1 MLFLYLSH
9 QVLESGW
16 RQLRTTSATTKS
28 FCLGS
33 TLSQA
38 PPANKQ
44 IIRKSKTNKQ
54 TNKQTNTT
62 METETSQKQKL
73 YTNFYIFWFIKSWNC
88 LKQWEEKQ
96 PRNRY
101 FKKILISKLK
111 FSQYKNFLEKNIL
124 SKIPKF
130 SYWNWIFQKEENFPE
145 IKFLSGSSYWSWNF
159 PHCILDWH
167 KSGELHM
174 EMENGSPS
182 SRSFFQNQI
191 HIKMW
196 WPVGILV
203 WSSNWRLRHLT
214 QQLCRQLDSGHW
226 QRLQLIE
233 WPNQMQNL
241 DGTVRFNW
249 VFF

>member
-54 TNKQTNTT
+54 TNTT

-73 YTNFYIFWFIKSWNC
+73 YTNCYIFWFIKSWNC

-111 FSQYKNFLEKNIL
+111 FSQYKNFLEKKHSLKNPKVFIL
-124 SKIPKF
+124 ELDFPKGRKLSRNKISLCVFILKLEF
-130 SYWNWIFQKEENFPE
+130 SA
-145 IKFLSGSSYWSWNF
+145 
-159 PHCILDWH
+159 
-167 KSGELHM
+167 LHP
-174 EMENGSPS
+174 G
-182 SRSFFQNQI
+182 
-191 HIKMW
+191 
-196 WPVGILV
+196 LA
-203 WSSNWRLRHLT
+203 
-214 QQLCRQLDSGHW
+214 
-226 QRLQLIE
+226 
-233 WPNQMQNL
+233 
-241 DGTVRFNW
+241 
-249 VFF
+249 